1 MTDATMPYQIQT
13 RSRRVRVSTLEPS
26 AFSPFGE
33 VIQNPSTHNNQPS
46 LATVEANQGTATK
59 WLDVTK
65 LQSSYDASLS
75 QKPAESVM
83 NMFVCRP
90 RKLEEGRLF
99 NVGILERHP
108 YTPQTFVPM
117 GLGKEDKETAYLVVV
132 APTLPFDA
140 WHGQRSEG
148 SLQPYQAQLRRS
160 EQGNRMCMVNAQA
173 GLSGPHPGFGPP
185 DLENLKAFIVRGDQ
199 AVTYGAGTWH
209 APMVVLGER
218 EVEFVVVQYANGVGE
233 EDCQEVL
240 IEIEGGSAGVEV
252 DVGDGGAV
260 DSGAVTAKL

>member
-1 MTDATMPYQIQT
+1 MPYQIQT
-13 RSRRVRVSTLEPS
+13 RSRRVPVAALTPS
-26 AFSPFGE
+26 AFSSFGE
-33 VIQNPSTHNNQPS
+33 VIQNPSTHQGQPA
-46 LATVEANQGTATK
+46 LETVEANQGTATK

-65 LQSSYDASLS
+65 LQSLYDASVS
-75 QKPAESVM
+75 QKPAETVM

-90 RKLEEGRLF
+90 RTLKEGRLF

-117 GLGKEDKETAYLVVV
+117 GLGKGDMETAYLVIV

-140 WHGQRSEG
+140 WREQSTER
-148 SLQPYQAQLRRS
+148 SLQPYQRKLRRP
-160 EQGNRMCMVNAQA
+160 EQGSKARLTNARA
-173 GLSGPHPGFGPP
+173 GLPRAHPGFGPP
-185 DLENLKAFIVRGDQ
+185 DLENVKAFIVRGDQ

-233 EDCQEVL
+233 EDCQEVEM
-240 IEIEGGSAGVEV
+240 EIEGRGVGVEV
-252 DVGDGGAV
+252 DVGEGGAV
-260 DSGAVTAKL
+260 DSSAATTAKL